1 MKIKSVLLLLCI
13 FPSLFAMDNAQEKY
27 AAEKLQLAYEV
38 RLASQVKKGEVRF
51 AYPKKPYQE
60 RDYSGLGRA
69 GSKLCSAQSVDEMG
83 KGAKKVINKFVIN
96 FRKNYS
102 QEKKEQKEY
111 LTKLSIDELLKPG
124 LVCNTDGNVHHISIE
139 GCHARLIPA
148 KWGFSSR
155 FFPAE
160 WPTNL
165 KTCDCGEGCQNENH
179 QDSVTYCNFQ
189 TNNEQTATTNRLIE
203 EDINSNYFSEQ
214 KRKIKVICST
224 VLEHKGTKVVAG
236 LTNTG
241 HLLVLKNK
249 HRFPRPI
256 KIDYDY
262 SKKEK
267 KDKLITI
274 ALAAGCAVPL
284 IFLVKST
291 LGIITKGAVLACLLV
306 MAGQLLR

>member
-13 FPSLFAMDNAQEKY
+13 FPSLFAMDNAQEKH

-83 KGAKKVINKFVIN
+83 KGGKKIINKFVIN
-96 FRKNYS
+96 SIKNYS
-102 QEKKEQKEY
+102 QKEKEQREC
-111 LTKLSIDELLKPG
+111 LASLSIDELLRPG
-124 LVCNTDGNVHHISIE
+124 LVCNTDGNVHHISIAE
-139 GCHARLIPA
+139 CRARLIPA
-148 KWGFSSR
+148 KWGFLSQ
-155 FFPAE
+155 FLPAE
-160 WPTNL
+160 WPTSL
-165 KTCDCGEGCQNENH
+165 KTGDGENENQ

-203 EDINSNYFSEQ
+203 EYINSNDFSEQ

-224 VLEHKGTKVVAG
+224 ALERKGTKVVAG

-249 HRFPRPI
+249 HQFPRSI

-291 LGIITKGAVLACLLV
+291 LGIITKGAVLAGLLV